1 MRNLLALGAMAVL
14 GGLVLSACTNNIE
27 TTRNLTVA
35 GEGFSPH
42 LAQNYRELTLF
53 EADKMYDWPD
63 AWLFADKALAASRGA
78 VPTPE
83 QIADWRIPE
92 SQIPPLTTARAEL
105 VSAID
110 AGFARQIPVQAA
122 LAQSSFDCWIEQ
134 LEEGW
139 QLGHIENCRS
149 AFETALEKWRVRQ
162 ITSET
167 IPAAALLPLETA
179 GSLKISEQHQSTC
192 TAVSQAA
199 SDSPVDTPLQRFRV
213 QFTHD
218 SAVLDGAANEILDA
232 GAALARDTAI
242 EEVFVQGHADRSGL
256 SEHNLR
262 LSMRRAL
269 AVWEQLIARGV
280 SPHKIWIGPR
290 GEAMPETE
298 TADGEKNADNRRV
311 LIFLKA
317 PSIEELVSA
326 EDCTGTAHDAV
337 HMTDVIS

>member
-1 MRNLLALGAMAVL
+1 MRNFLALGAVAVL
-14 GGLVLSACTNNIE
+14 GGFVLSACTNNIE
-27 TTRNLTVA
+27 STRDLAVA
-35 GEGFSPH
+35 GDGFSPQ

-63 AWLFADKALAASRGA
+63 AWLFADKALAASGGA

-83 QIADWRIPE
+83 RVADWRIPE
-92 SQIPPLTTARAEL
+92 SQVPPLSSARAEL
-105 VSAID
+105 VAAID

-139 QLGHIENCRS
+139 QLGHIEKCRG
-149 AFETALEKWRVRQ
+149 AFEAALENWRVRQ
-162 ITSET
+162 ITSEA
-167 IPAAALLPLETA
+167 IPAAAPVRAEPA
-179 GSLKISEQHQSTC
+179 NSLNVSEEHQSRC
-192 TAVSQAA
+192 TAVSQTA
-199 SDSPVDTPLQRFRV
+199 SVEPPIQRFRI

-218 SAVLDGAANEILDA
+218 SAALDGSANEILDA
-232 GAALARDTAI
+232 GAALARGTEI
-242 EEVFVQGHADRSGL
+242 EEIYVEGHADRSGL

-269 AVWEQLIARGV
+269 AVWDQLIARGV

-298 TADGEKNADNRRV
+298 TADGERHAGNRRV
-311 LIFLKA
+311 LIFLEA

-326 EDCTGTAHDAV
+326 EECTGDAHEDV